1 MNHSEW
7 LSLIKIGLGRR
18 ACAEFARRNR
28 PLKTL
33 GPIAAAFNRFSQW
46 NFWKDERSTY
56 ASPTQSLEWLLSGE
70 FFRILRPNFDFRYC
84 ELKYSGSLLG
94 TPRKYFQPLLLFNDE
109 RDRKYEFSV
118 DHKNLNSEA
127 PKYQMGLPSLGYLYG
142 IRDIH
147 DWSFVYIHRKGV
159 SWLEFLCFLC
169 FAQLR

>member
-1 MNHSEW
+1 MTQLDKNRTRQESVR
-7 LSLIKIGLGRR
+7 GVR
-18 ACAEFARRNR
+18 APKSTAQDI
-28 PLKTL
+28 
-33 GPIAAAFNRFSQW
+33 GPISRRIQSVLPMKFLKR
-46 NFWKDERSTY
+46 WKIHLRVAHAKFGMVTDR
-56 ASPTQSLEWLLSGE
+56 E
-70 FFRILRPNFDFRYC
+70 FFRFLRPNFDFRYC